1 MESGARFGH
10 PSVRFPHVINIPY
23 YQSMKDNEALEKLI
37 EKAASLIE
45 ALPYMRSFKGK
56 TIVIKYGGAAMV
68 DDGLKTNFA
77 KDISLLKHIGIH
89 PVVVHGG
96 GPQIGETLKKMNVES
111 SFIDG
116 VRVTDSETLNIVEM
130 TLVGKVNKE
139 IVALINANGGKAV
152 GLSGKDG
159 ALLEAEKMFIEKPGP
174 EVDRPEIIDLG
185 HVGKVTRVDVSIIEL
200 LGKGDF
206 IPVIAPVGYGVN
218 GETFNINAD
227 FVASAIAGALDAA
240 KLLLLTNEVGILD
253 GGGELISTLTEADAE
268 KLVEEGVIKGGM
280 LPKVKAC
287 FQALGAGVKK
297 THIIDGRVVH
307 SVLLEI
313 FTDKGV
319 GTEIT
324 QG

>member
-1 MESGARFGH
+1 
-10 PSVRFPHVINIPY
+10 
-23 YQSMKDNEALEKLI
+23 MKEKAALDKLI
-37 EKAASLIE
+37 EKADSLIE

-56 TIVIKYGGAAMV
+56 TIIIKYGGAAMV
-68 DDGLKTNFA
+68 DDRLKTNFA

-111 SFIDG
+111 NFIDG
-116 VRVTDSETLNIVEM
+116 VRVTDKETLNIVEM

-139 IVALINANGGKAV
+139 IVANINLNGGRAV

-159 ALLEAEKMFIEKPGP
+159 ALIQAEKMFIEKPGP

-200 LGKGDF
+200 LTKGDF
-206 IPVIAPVGYGVN
+206 IPVIAPVGFGIN

-227 FVASAIAGALDAA
+227 FVASAIAGALNAT
-240 KLLLLTNEVGILD
+240 KLLLLTNEAGILD
-253 GGGELISTLTEADAE
+253 GGGELISTLTEAGAE
-268 KLVEEGVIKGGM
+268 KLVKQGVIKGGM
-280 LPKVKAC
+280 LPKTKAC
-287 FQALGAGVKK
+287 FSALNAGVQK

-313 FTDKGV
+313 FTDEGV

-324 QG
+324 KG